1 MLLRVFRENQAFS
14 LLLMLLLSA
23 LLVIFMG
30 IGNSYE
36 PSILSLYN
44 HSAFYLFPWLR
55 NIDSNTVLSTIIN
68 IFFVLFTGFY
78 LTRLTIKHQLLPTR
92 NLMPMFL
99 FFFMCLPWYASYSG
113 LSFQLITL
121 PILLFV
127 TDNLFRA
134 AENKQHSMSF
144 FNSAMLLSLAS
155 IFYFNIIFYLLFIFF
170 LYFRLRGAYWREFVF
185 IIIGAALPYFIL
197 FTTLYL
203 LDIDS
208 AEYVHSIRILWQ
220 YKLIFNSGNIFMIN
234 IIFSG
239 VLFLIASWQAI
250 NQYVK
255 MKIITRKFSISLFSL
270 FVLSVAFVL
279 LVPSINRDGIV
290 YLAIP
295 LAFLYGYYFTTCR
308 INIIN
313 QVLFFLFLAG
323 NAATI
328 VYSFL

>member
-14 LLLMLLLSA
+14 LLLMLLLSV
-23 LLVIFMG
+23 LLVIFIG
-30 IGNSYE
+30 IENSYE
-36 PSILSLYN
+36 PTILSLYN

-55 NIDSNTVLSTIIN
+55 NIDSNTILSTIIN
-68 IFFVLFTGFY
+68 LFFILFTGFY

-99 FFFMCLPWYASYSG
+99 FFFMCLPWHASYSG
-113 LSFQLITL
+113 LSFQLLTL

-127 TDNLFRA
+127 TDNLFSA
-134 AENKQHSMSF
+134 AEKKQLSLSF
-144 FNSAMLLSLAS
+144 FNTSMLLSLAS

-170 LYFRLRGAYWREFVF
+170 LYFRLRGAYWRELVF
-185 IIIGAALPYFIL
+185 IILGAALPYFIL
-197 FTTLYL
+197 FTILYL

-208 AEYVHSIRILWQ
+208 MNYIDSIKVLWQ
-220 YKLIFNSGNIFMIN
+220 YKLVFNSGNVFLGN
-234 IIFSG
+234 LIFSG
-239 VLFLIASWQAI
+239 ILFLIASWQAMS
-250 NQYVK
+250 QYVK
-255 MKIITRKFSISLFSL
+255 MKIITRKFSVSLFSL
-270 FVLSVAFVL
+270 FVLTVAFVL

-323 NAATI
+323 NATTI
-328 VYSFL
+328 IYSFL